1 MVKQLLLIEPPLIL
15 PVLPLTIPLNIQ
27 MLRYDMLQNDM
38 LQYED
43 TMLRYVKIQNM
54 MIMMMI
60 MNLDIQNFVQE
71 IKLH

>member
-1 MVKQLLLIEPPLIL
+1 
-15 PVLPLTIPLNIQ
+15 
-27 MLRYDMLQNDM
+27 MLRYDVLQNDM

-54 MIMMMI
+54 MMMMI